1 MGLRDRTMEV
11 RAGLDVQRARVGA
24 RLREVG
30 ELALGPFDHQVH
42 VEHAADGV
50 DLVRDRGDDARPE
63 RDRRDEVPVHH
74 VAVEG
79 SRPGVEQLAHL
90 CAERAEVRREDRRQH
105 ELVFR
110 PGHARSLGCPR

>member
-1 MGLRDRTMEV
+1 MGLDDRAMQV

-24 RLREVG
+24 RLRELG
-30 ELALGPFDHQVH
+30 ELALGALDHEVH
-42 VEHAADGV
+42 VEHAADLV
-50 DLVRDRGDDARPE
+50 DLVGDRGDDARPE

-79 SRPGVEQLAHL
+79 ASAGVEQLAHL
-90 CAERAEVRREDRRQH
+90 RAERAEVGREDRRQH

-110 PGHARSLGCPR
+110 PGHAGSL